1 MSFQWL
7 VFVNRLI
14 TVSILSQI
22 VKIKM
27 EVQVSNPHELWLY
40 LNDANSII
48 KQWEEVEKKMNCKC
62 ENWDKRKEE
71 R

>member
-14 TVSILSQI
+14 NVSILSQV

-27 EVQVSNPHELWLY
+27 EVQVLNSHELWLY

-48 KQWEEVEKKMNCKC
+48 KQWEEVENKMNCKC